1 MAGEGRLKKIRN
13 IGIISHIDAG
23 KTTVTE
29 RILYYTGVSYKIG
42 EVHDGEAVMDWMP
55 QEQERGITITSA
67 TTTCT
72 WRGHDIHLIDTPG
85 HVDFTIEVERSL
97 RVLDGAIAIFSAVEG
112 VEPQS
117 ETVWH
122 QADRYHVPRIAFINK
137 MDRIGADLSAVL
149 SMIVE
154 KLGVKPLLLELPI
167 GSETAFSG
175 VIDLV
180 RMKALSFSE
189 EDLGVTVTSTDVPAD
204 LMAEARDARE
214 KVLEAAADMDDALAE
229 RYLEGA
235 QPPPEEIVAALRK
248 GVIDGKVVPVLVGSG
263 LKNKGIQPLLDAVV
277 DYLPSPLEVPPIAG
291 IDPRTGRAETRKS
304 SDDEPLSALAFK
316 VQVDAGRKMT
326 YLRIYSGILKT
337 GSEVYNV
344 RLKRSEKI
352 ARLLNI
358 HANKKVRIESAR
370 SGDIVAAVGLKDT
383 TTGDTLCDKER
394 PIILESISFAQPV
407 ISMAIEPKTVLDQ
420 EKLAASLEK
429 LGEEDPTL
437 RVTLDKDTGQTII
450 SGMGELH
457 LDILVD
463 RLRREFNV
471 AANVGKPQVVY
482 RETVTEPSVA
492 DVTID
497 REIAGQSRYAKVSV
511 LVEPLERGKGIDIKS
526 RIGEESLAERFIEA
540 ALSSIQDAAASGPIL
555 GYPLHD
561 VKIRLVSAQSKDG
574 LSDELAFSIA
584 AGMALKDAAKKAGP
598 ILLEPI
604 MVVDIIT
611 PEEFMGEIIGDLNA
625 RGGHLRAIDT
635 RGKTKDIKVDVPLSR
650 MFGYSTSLRSES
662 QGRATFSM
670 HFSRYD
676 RVEG

>member
-67 TTTCT
+67 TTTCK

-97 RVLDGAIAIFSAVEG
+97 RVLDGAIAIFSGVEG

-122 QADRYHVPRIAFINK
+122 QADRYQVPRIAFINK
-137 MDRIGADLSAVL
+137 MDRIGADLPAVL

-167 GSETAFSG
+167 GSEAAFSG

-204 LMAEARDARE
+204 LMAEVRDARE

-229 RYLEGA
+229 RYLEGKE
-235 QPPPEEIVAALRK
+235 PSPEEIVAALRK
-248 GVIDGKVVPVLVGSG
+248 GVIGGKFVPVLVGSG

-277 DYLPSPLEVPPIAG
+277 DYLPSPLDVPPVAG
-291 IDPRTGRAETRKS
+291 IDPRTGHTETRKS

-316 VQVDAGRKMT
+316 VQVDGGRKMT
-326 YLRIYSGILKT
+326 YFRIYSGILKA
-337 GSEVYNV
+337 GEEVYNV
-344 RLKRSEKI
+344 RLKHSEKI

-370 SGDIVAAVGLKDT
+370 SGDIVAAMGLKDT
-383 TTGDTLCDKER
+383 TTGDTLCDGER
-394 PIILESISFAQPV
+394 PIVLESISFAQPV

-437 RVTLDKDTGQTII
+437 KVNLDKDTGQTII

-492 DVTID
+492 DLTLD

-526 RIGEESLAERFIEA
+526 RIGEEALPERFIEA
-540 ALSSIQDAAASGPIL
+540 ALSSLQDAAASGPIL

-561 VKIRLVSAQSKDG
+561 VKVRLVSAQSKDG

-584 AGMALKDAAKKAGP
+584 AGMALKDAAKNARP

-635 RGKTKDIKVDVPLSR
+635 RGKTKDIKVDVPLSK
-650 MFGYSTSLRSES
+650 MFGYSTTLRSES

-676 RVEG
+676 SVEG